1 MCLTLI
7 YYSELYQNFLHFKSL
22 LDIVSTAFEKLL
34 NIKDSITC
42 LKITILKDDRIIV
55 RMNK

>member
-1 MCLTLI
+1 MSLTLI

-22 LDIVSTAFEKLL
+22 LNIVSTAFEKLL
-34 NIKDSITC
+34 NIKDSIAC